1 MTKGKD
7 DNVNVNLCKPENL
20 NLEELI
26 KPESRYFVNVRRSD
40 GSSYLDLINGQKL
53 SKYIPAMYYFIHVL
67 LQRQHISYD
76 TLRLRYDKTFVRVFV
91 RDIEPVKSK
100 NYFNLIV
107 FKLITLKIIER
118 KTSREST
125 KGGYMVEGQ
134 YFRLTEEYI
143 NAVVI
148 QHEIT
153 LKKTTAEKLKVKF
166 GIKRNDSKDTVT
178 ISSFKQIPS
187 IYHQYL
193 AVHNIR
199 FNTEEAEEYLT
210 RSYSDK
216 TIEIGRL
223 NTCRIYMYN
232 ITNGRFY
239 YTYSDACERFFTTVN
254 GMPKE
259 LRQFILDG
267 DNQGLVELDFGSST
281 AYVIYKII
289 SSDMPEHA
297 SVVNK
302 ILFETEVDLY
312 KRLLETG
319 DFYSAIRDIIFHDYE
334 LSRDQ
339 IKDIVIKHWF
349 NATPGSK
356 NKYRKQICKI
366 FPRIT
371 EFIDSKKSPVYE
383 DFFNFVMLLE
393 SKLVNGI
400 IYQKFINLHPD
411 AVIYTVFD
419 SFLIDQK
426 HSDELFELMLNEG
439 RKFYNV
445 DCVVKKKNYATPKD
459 DTVIVH

>member
-1 MTKGKD
+1 MTKVKD
-7 DNVNVNLCKPENL
+7 DTVKVNLSKPGNL

-26 KPESRYFVNVRRSD
+26 KPESKYFVSVRRND
-40 GSSYLDLINGQKL
+40 GSSYWDVINGEKL

-76 TLRLRYDKTFVRVFV
+76 TLRLRYDKSFVRVFA

-107 FKLITLKIIER
+107 YKLITLKVIEK

-125 KGGYMVEGQ
+125 KHGYVVEGQ
-134 YFRLTEEYI
+134 YFRLTEEYL

-153 LKKTTAEKLKVKF
+153 LKKTTAEKLNVKI
-166 GIKRNDSKDTVT
+166 GIKSNDSRDTAS
-178 ISSFKQIPS
+178 ISSFKQIPA

-193 AVHNIR
+193 AVQNIK
-199 FNTEEAEEYLT
+199 FNAVGAEEYLT
-210 RSYSDK
+210 RSYADK

-223 NTCRIYMYN
+223 NTCRIFMYN
-232 ITNGRFY
+232 IVNRRFY

-267 DNQGLVELDFGSST
+267 DNKGLAELDFGSST

-289 SSDMPEHA
+289 SSDMPEHS
-297 SVVNK
+297 SVADK
-302 ILFETEVDLY
+302 ILFETEVNLY

-319 DFYSAIRDIIFHDYE
+319 DFYTAIKDIVFNDLE

-339 IKDIVIKHWF
+339 IKEIVIKHWF
-349 NATPGSK
+349 NTSPGSK
-356 NKYRKQICKI
+356 NKYRKQFCKL

-371 EFIDSKKSPVYE
+371 EFMDSKKSPTYE

-411 AVIYTVFD
+411 AVIYTIFD

-426 HSDELFELMLNEG
+426 YSDELFELMLNEG